1 MDPIQKILER
11 AELLFERNQLHMCS
25 KALDEIAERLK
36 SSTTTD
42 ALYERYEDLC
52 RKVPSEEDIVGLE
65 NVEKCDQCHGTGRYR
80 DTAKTCFACK
90 GKGKQNAAD
99 QVRNSNYWA
108 RRQRIAGK
116 SALADKWF

>member
-36 SSTTTD
+36 TSTTSD
-42 ALYERYEDLC
+42 ALYERYEALC
-52 RKVPSEEDIVGLE
+52 QRVPSEEDIVGLE
-65 NVEKCDQCHGTGRYR
+65 NVEKCGPCNGTGRYR
-80 DTAKTCFACK
+80 DTSKTCFACK
-90 GKGKQNAAD
+90 GKGKQNAQD
-99 QVRNSNYWA
+99 QVRNQNYWA

-116 SALADKWF
+116 AALVDKWL